1 MGEFVPKFERN
12 MDLKGLGPRP
22 LSTAGAIP
30 VKDDKGRI
38 VMKKVKVQ
46 RYMAGK
52 IPEFAR
58 DVDSDEDNAEQE
70 EKHED
75 NQRDERDRYRHRES
89 DSSRHYSRRSDH
101 RDSDRHRSRKDN
113 DYEEIEKKYKQE
125 LKDEL
130 GLEEEDAVEPES
142 ASEDEELEERH
153 RRALQRRQQ
162 IEEEELNRVEQEE
175 PDDYADEEIMQRR
188 RELIRMRRRRQEE
201 QELLARQKETEEV
214 SEEESE
220 EESSE
225 EEEDE
230 SDDEMIPRLKPV
242 FVPKNDRVTLV
253 DVDKEQEGLEKLR
266 KLQVEEKRRQTIK
279 MVEEQMKHEA
289 EIEKVKKEE
298 SAAKL
303 DLAAI
308 DTDDESEQIAYEM
321 WKVREMKRLRRNRD
335 EREALA
341 REKEEMDR
349 IHGMTEEERREYMR
363 LHPKVITNEQR
374 KGKYKFLQKYYHR
387 GVFFL
392 DKEDDVLK
400 RNFAEATGEDVFDK
414 SVLPKVM
421 QVKNFGKASRTK
433 WTHLTAEDTTDH
445 QGVWATP
452 TPLSAKFVTKHAAGM
467 KPIFERPIT
476 KKRKVGD

>member
-75 NQRDERDRYRHRES
+75 NQRDERDRHRHRES

-101 RDSDRHRSRKDN
+101 RDNDRHKSRRDN

-175 PDDYADEEIMQRR
+175 PDEYADEEIMQRR
-188 RELIRMRRRRQEE
+188 RELIRTRRRRQEE
-201 QELLARQKETEEV
+201 QV
-214 SEEESE
+214 C
-220 EESSE
+220 
-225 EEEDE
+225 
-230 SDDEMIPRLKPV
+230 
-242 FVPKNDRVTLV
+242 
-253 DVDKEQEGLEKLR
+253 
-266 KLQVEEKRRQTIK
+266 
-279 MVEEQMKHEA
+279 
-289 EIEKVKKEE
+289 
-298 SAAKL
+298 
-303 DLAAI
+303 
-308 DTDDESEQIAYEM
+308 
-321 WKVREMKRLRRNRD
+321 
-335 EREALA
+335 ALA

>member
-75 NQRDERDRYRHRES
+75 TQRDERDRHRRRES
-89 DSSRHYSRRSDH
+89 ESSRHYSRRSDY

-125 LKDEL
+125 MKDAL
-130 GLEEEDAVEPES
+130 GLEEEDAAEPES

-201 QELLARQKETEEV
+201 Q
-214 SEEESE
+214 
-220 EESSE
+220 
-225 EEEDE
+225 
-230 SDDEMIPRLKPV
+230 MIPRLKPV

-452 TPLSAKFVTKHAAGM
+452 TPLSAKFVAKHAAGM

>member
-1 MGEFVPKFERN
+1 MGDFVPKFERN
-12 MDLKGLGPRP
+12 MELKILGPRP

-58 DVDSDEDNAEQE
+58 DVNSDEDNVEEEE
-70 EKHED
+70 EKQQVEE
-75 NQRDERDRYRHRES
+75 QKEERSSHRQRHRES
-89 DSSRHYSRRSDH
+89 DSSSSRHHHNRRSDH
-101 RDSDRHRSRKDN
+101 RHRS
-113 DYEEIEKKYKQE
+113 YEEAERKFKRE
-125 LKDEL
+125 VKDEL
-130 GLEEEDAVEPES
+130 GLEEEEALEPES
-142 ASEDEELEERH
+142 ASEDERELEERH
-153 RRALQRRQQ
+153 RRALERRQE
-162 IEEEELNRVEQEE
+162 IEREEQNRVEQEE
-175 PDDYADEEIMQRR
+175 PDEYADEEVMQRR
-188 RELIRMRRRRQEE
+188 RELLRIRRRRQEE

-214 SEEESE
+214 GEEESEE

-230 SDDEMIPRLKPV
+230 SDDEIIPRLKPV
-242 FVPKNDRVTLV
+242 FVPKTDRVTLV

-279 MVEEQMKHEA
+279 MVEERMKYEA
-289 EIEKVKKEE
+289 EIEKAKKEE

-303 DLAAI
+303 DLTAI

-321 WKVREMKRLRRNRD
+321 WKIREIKRLRRNRD
-335 EREALA
+335 ERETMA
-341 REKEEMDR
+341 REKEEMER
-349 IHGMTEEERREYMR
+349 IHAMTEEERREYMR
-363 LHPKVITNEQR
+363 LHPKLITNEQR

-421 QVKNFGKASRTK
+421 QVKNFGKASRSK

>member
-1 MGEFVPKFERN
+1 MPIAGEFVP
-12 MDLKGLGPRP
+12 L
-22 LSTAGAIP
+22 AC
-30 VKDDKGRI
+30 
-38 VMKKVKVQ
+38 
-46 RYMAGK
+46 
-52 IPEFAR
+52 
-58 DVDSDEDNAEQE
+58 
-70 EKHED
+70 
-75 NQRDERDRYRHRES
+75 
-89 DSSRHYSRRSDH
+89 RR
-101 RDSDRHRSRKDN
+101 DN

-125 LKDEL
+125 MKDEL

-175 PDDYADEEIMQRR
+175 PDEYADEEIMQRR